1 MTLDD
6 QIRSNLNLVA
16 DTVPRS
22 DSSPVGSIKRRGQVR
37 RRNRYVGL
45 GALAVLVVA
54 GTVLLSNPGADEIF
68 VADGEMLMSTDPPI
82 VQGAESPEPQFDTSG
97 LGDEAPLTPVF
108 DIERIVT
115 LASRHPNAEL
125 LRITVLGETPSG
137 VLAMVVHSE
146 SDDPDLGRLH
156 MRCVT
161 TELGSSCSGTEI
173 DNVADMLGGLLPG
186 EPGSGP
192 TYTVGGEGDLTW
204 EVPAETSIVA
214 LAHNGELTWQP
225 PIADVAVFITDFADG
240 DRFELTAYDTQGN
253 PLDLVI
259 RTVSLGSDDS

>member
-6 QIRSNLNLVA
+6 QIRSNLNFVA

-22 DSSPVGSIKRRGQVR
+22 ESSPVDSIKRRGQMR

-54 GTVLLSNPGADEIF
+54 GAVFLSGSETDEVF
-68 VADGEMLMSTDPPI
+68 VADGEVLLSTDPPI

-97 LGDEAPLTPVF
+97 LGDEAPLTPVS
-108 DIERIVT
+108 DIEQIVN
-115 LASRHPNAEL
+115 LASRHPNDEL
-125 LRITVLGETPSG
+125 LRITVLGETPEG
-137 VLAMVVHSE
+137 VLALVVHSE
-146 SDDPDLGRLH
+146 DDNPDLGRLH

-173 DNVADMLGGLLPG
+173 DNVADMPGGLLPG

-204 EVPAETSIVA
+204 EVPTETSIVA
-214 LAHNGELTWQP
+214 LDHNSDLTWQRP
-225 PIADVAVFITDFADG
+225 VADVAAFITDFADG
-240 DRFELTAYDTQGN
+240 DRFELTAYDSQGN
-253 PLDLVI
+253 RLDRVI
-259 RTVSLGSDDS
+259 RTASLDAEGS